1 MMETGLD
8 KGMHHL
14 GLLQLESF
22 LEKANIEPSC
32 KDSRDLA
39 AGRSGEGSPGGTGIG
54 RFAHDLPT
62 LGWGKDK
69 ANNRHLCDKDYEV
82 ALIFLAL
89 QMRSQIPHKFFCLS
103 LSVCM
108 LCPKVVFSS
117 LRLVVLSSCRLS
129 KTTMHGTL

>member
-1 MMETGLD
+1 METGLD

-89 QMRSQIPHKFFCLS
+89 QMRSQIPHKFFCL
-103 LSVCM
+103 LEFKRVYVMPQGRFLLFAFGCFII
-108 LCPKVVFSS
+108 LQAE
-117 LRLVVLSSCRLS
+117 
-129 KTTMHGTL
+129 